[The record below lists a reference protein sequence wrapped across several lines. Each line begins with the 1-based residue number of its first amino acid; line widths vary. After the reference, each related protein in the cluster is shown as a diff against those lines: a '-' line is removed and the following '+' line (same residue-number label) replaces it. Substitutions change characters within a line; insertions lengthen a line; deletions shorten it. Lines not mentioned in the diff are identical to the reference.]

1 MKLDRSKNTVRN
13 MVFGTVSKIYNL
25 AIPFVM
31 RTLLIYT
38 LGMAYTG
45 LNSLFTSILSVLNL
59 AELGVGAAMTFSMY
73 KPIAEDDTATVC
85 ALMRLYKIY
94 YRVIGL
100 VILVAGTAIT
110 PALPFFIKKDVP
122 ADINIYVL
130 YAINLMTTVL
140 TYWLF
145 AYKNC
150 ILYAHQRNDIGDKIG
165 LVVNTVKYGLQVV
178 VLVAFK
184 NYYAYI
190 VVALLLGIVSNIVTA
205 VVADRLYPQYRAKGK
220 LPKEQV
226 QIINRRVRDLF
237 TSRIGAIVVDSADT
251 IVISAF
257 LGLTALAQYQ
267 NYFFILSSVFGFVS
281 LVTSSAL
288 AGIGNSLV
296 TESSEKNFN
305 DLKKFAFIISWMSC
319 FCVCCLACM
328 YQPFIEL
335 WVKKENLLS
344 FGMVILFCV
353 YFFVKQVHSLLCL
366 YKDAAGIWHEDRFRP
381 LITAGANLVMNIIM
395 VQFWGLYGI
404 LLSTVLS
411 TLVIGMPWLLQNLFS
426 TVFRSGCKE
435 LLIKLLAYGA
445 VTAVSCGICIGI
457 CCFVSFNSLILTL
470 ALRLVICTVVSN
482 IIFFAIF
489 FRSGEFK
496 STVSIVDS
504 LTKGKIKLLGK
515 FM

>member
-1 MKLDRSKNTVRN
+1 MKLDRSKNTARN
-13 MVFGTVSKIYNL
+13 LIFGTVAKIYGI

-45 LNSLFTSILSVLNL
+45 LNSLFTSVLSVLNL
-59 AELGVGAAMTFSMY
+59 AELGVGSAMTFSMY
-73 KPIAEDDTATVC
+73 KPIAEDDTASVC

-100 VILVAGTAIT
+100 VILIAGAAIT
-110 PALPFFIKKDVP
+110 PALPFFVKKDVP

-150 ILYAHQRNDIGDKIG
+150 ILYAHQRNDIGNKIG
-165 LVVNTVKYGLQVV
+165 LVIGTVKYGLQAV

-190 VVALLLGIVSNIVTA
+190 MVALLLGIVSNIVTA
-205 VVADRLYPQYRAKGK
+205 IVSDKLYPQYKAKGK

-281 LVTSSAL
+281 LVTDSAL
-288 AGIGNSLV
+288 AGIGNSIV

-305 DLKKFAFIISWMSC
+305 DLKKFAFIISWMSS

-344 FGMVILFCV
+344 YGMVILFCV
-353 YFFVKQVHSLLCL
+353 YFFVKQINSLLNL
-366 YKDAAGIWHEDRFRP
+366 YKDASGIWHEDRFRP
-381 LITAGANLVMNIIM
+381 LVTAGANLVMNLIM

-411 TLVIGMPWLLQNLFS
+411 MLVVGMPWLLHNLFT
-426 TVFRSGCKE
+426 TVFRSGCRE
-435 LLIKLLAYGA
+435 LLKKLLIYGG
-445 VTAVSCGICIGI
+445 VTAVSCVICIGI
-457 CCFVSFNSLILTL
+457 SHFATFNSLILTL
-470 ALRLVICTVVSN
+470 VLRLVICTVISN
-482 IIFFAIF
+482 LIFFAVF
-489 FRSGEFK
+489 FKSSEFK
-496 STVSIVDS
+496 SAVVIADS
-504 LTKGKIKLLGK
+504 LTKGKIKLLRK

>member
-85 ALMRLYKIY
+85 ALMQLYKIY

-100 VILVAGTAIT
+100 VILVAGAAIT

-122 ADINIYVL
+122 ADINIYIL
-130 YAINLMTTVL
+130 YAINLLTTVL
-140 TYWLF
+140 SYWLF

-190 VVALLLGIVSNIVTA
+190 IVALLLGIVSNIVTA
-205 VVADRLYPQYRAKGK
+205 VVADRLYPQYKAKGK

-281 LVTSSAL
+281 LVTNSAL
-288 AGIGNSLV
+288 AGIGNSIV

-305 DLKKFAFIISWMSC
+305 DLKKFAFIISWMSS

-344 FGMVILFCV
+344 YGMVILFCV
-353 YFFVKQVHSLLCL
+353 YFFVKQVNALLNL
-366 YKDAAGIWHEDRFRP
+366 YKDASGIWHEDRFRP
-381 LITAGANLVMNIIM
+381 LVTAIANVIMNLIM

-411 TLVIGMPWLLQNLFS
+411 MLAVGMPWLLHNLFT

-435 LLIKLLAYGA
+435 LLIKLLIYAA